1 MLLLAISKQPIH
13 FALIQCICPQHS
25 LSVGL
30 VTSLAANNA
39 KLQSNL
45 VKNGVLWSLLLFLFD
60 YDYTLDESGVK
71 TDEKS
76 NQQKSLNNLAR
87 MSILAIVAVC
97 GYDLKLILDESDP
110 LNAAIRYNSATT
122 PTGTVSGN
130 SSVKASAQSS
140 PSSTTASTYTSN
152 ATNLIQNNAIHAMQM
167 NNNTAAAAAARVVG
181 AAVEKISDG
190 EEVFESDQTGA
201 AGVSSAG
208 ATVGSVAVEKEN
220 FANNR
225 KYTVAGTPTNLHV
238 KKIVDRLLTKYITD
252 KFATHSD
259 SEVLKLLTSNTR
271 NPYVIWD
278 NATRTQLI
286 DFLEYQRTKSAKEQY
301 EDVADIVGIS
311 NEFSFD
317 AHK

>member
-1 MLLLAISKQPIH
+1 M
-13 FALIQCICPQHS
+13 
-25 LSVGL
+25 
-30 VTSLAANNA
+30 
-39 KLQSNL
+39 
-45 VKNGVLWSLLLFLFD
+45 LWSLLLFLFD
-60 YDYTLDESGVK
+60 YDYTLDESGVS
-71 TDEKS
+71 TNEKS
-76 NQQKSLNNLAR
+76 NQQKSANNLAR
-87 MSILAIVAVC
+87 MSILSIVALC

-122 PTGTVSGN
+122 PTGNASGS

-140 PSSTTASTYTSN
+140 PSTSSTYTSN

-167 NNNTAAAAAARVVG
+167 NNNTAAKATG
-181 AAVEKISDG
+181 TVEKISDG
-190 EEVFESDQTGA
+190 EEVFESDQTAA
-201 AGVSSAG
+201 AGTGGAVSSAAAGGGG
-208 ATVGSVAVEKEN
+208 AVTVGTNAVEKEN

-225 KYTVAGTPTNLHV
+225 KYTVGGSPTNLHV

-301 EDVADIVGIS
+301 EDVADIVNIA

-317 AHK
+317 AHKYVQMFNKIRICPIFFIIFAIYLFFPICH

>member
-1 MLLLAISKQPIH
+1 M
-13 FALIQCICPQHS
+13 
-25 LSVGL
+25 
-30 VTSLAANNA
+30 TSLAANNT

-76 NQQKSLNNLAR
+76 NQQKSANNLAR
-87 MSILAIVAVC
+87 MSILSIVALC
-97 GYDLKLILDESDP
+97 GYDLKSILDESDP
-110 LNAAIRYNSATT
+110 LNVALRYNTATT
-122 PTGTVSGN
+122 PTGVASGN

-140 PSSTTASTYTSN
+140 PSTASTYTSN
-152 ATNLIQNNAIHAMQM
+152 ATNLIQNNAVHAMQM
-167 NNNTAAAAAARVVG
+167 NNNTALKVAG
-181 AAVEKISDG
+181 AVEKISDG

-201 AGVSSAG
+201 TVPGAGAAT
-208 ATVGSVAVEKEN
+208 ATVGAKTVEKQN

-225 KYTVAGTPTNLHV
+225 KYTVGGSPTNLHV

-278 NATRTQLI
+278 NAV
-286 DFLEYQRTKSAKEQY
+286 S
-301 EDVADIVGIS
+301 
-311 NEFSFD
+311 
-317 AHK
+317 

>member
-1 MLLLAISKQPIH
+1 M
-13 FALIQCICPQHS
+13 
-25 LSVGL
+25 
-30 VTSLAANNA
+30 AANNT

-76 NQQKSLNNLAR
+76 NQQKSANNLAR
-87 MSILAIVAVC
+87 MSILSIVALC
-97 GYDLKLILDESDP
+97 GYDLKSILDESDP
-110 LNAAIRYNSATT
+110 LNVALRYNTATT
-122 PTGTVSGN
+122 PTGTSSGN

-140 PSSTTASTYTSN
+140 PSTTSTYTSN

-167 NNNTAAAAAARVVG
+167 NNNTAPKAAGV
-181 AAVEKISDG
+181 VEKISDG
-190 EEVFESDQTGA
+190 EEVFESDQTA
-201 AGVSSAG
+201 ATAVQGAG
-208 ATVGSVAVEKEN
+208 AVVTATAGAQPVEKQN

-225 KYTVAGTPTNLHV
+225 KYTVGGSPTNLHV

-278 NATRTQLI
+278 NAV
-286 DFLEYQRTKSAKEQY
+286 S
-301 EDVADIVGIS
+301 
-311 NEFSFD
+311 
-317 AHK
+317 